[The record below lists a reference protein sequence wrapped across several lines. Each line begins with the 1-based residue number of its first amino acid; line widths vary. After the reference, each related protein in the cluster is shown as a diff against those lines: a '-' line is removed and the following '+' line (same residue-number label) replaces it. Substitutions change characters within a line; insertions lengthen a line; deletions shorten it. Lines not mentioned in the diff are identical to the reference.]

1 MKNMARRNRKKY
13 TLITSFTQVQKELDK
28 PTNGLIVLLAI
39 IVFAAVMVGL
49 VWQKVKVSQLAE
61 DIEKLEKQ
69 MQYYKETN
77 EKLNGK
83 VLSLSKESRIVNIAR
98 ERLNMIY
105 PAIERVSVPPVEDK
119 KHLELTP

>member
-1 MKNMARRNRKKY
+1 VKNMARRNRKKY

>member
-1 MKNMARRNRKKY
+1 MARRNRKKNM
-13 TLITSFTQVQKELDK
+13 LVTSFSQMQKELDK
-28 PTNGLIVLLAI
+28 PTNGLIVLLI
-39 IVFAAVMVGL
+39 ILIVAATMVGF

-83 VLSLSKESRIVNIAR
+83 VLSLSNENRIVNIAR
-98 ERLNMIY
+98 ERLDMIY
-105 PAIERVSVPPVEDK
+105 PAIERIPVQPVEK
-119 KHLELTP
+119 NTHFEVTP

>member
-1 MKNMARRNRKKY
+1 MIKRNRKKN
-13 TLITSFTQVQKELDK
+13 TLVTSFSQVQKELDK
-28 PTNGLIVLLAI
+28 PSNGLIVLLVILI
-39 IVFAAVMVGL
+39 IAATMVGF

-83 VLSLSKESRIVNIAR
+83 VLSLSNESRIVNIAR
-98 ERLNMIY
+98 ERLDMIY
-105 PAIERVSVPPVEDK
+105 PTIERVPAPQVEK
-119 KHLELTP
+119 KTQLDLAP